1 MLQLS
6 DLLTR
11 FKGISNTDKA
21 KKEIVGQ
28 ELTRIIGIPITY
40 QQVIISK
47 NTLILKVQPIIKSEI
62 MLKKD
67 EILQKIKNI
76 SGLSHITTIQ

>member
-1 MLQLS
+1 MLHLAN
-6 DLLTR
+6 LLLR
-11 FKGISNTDKA
+11 FKGITNTDKA
-21 KKEIVGQ
+21 KKEIISQ
-28 ELTRIIGIPITY
+28 ELTQTLNFTITH
-40 QQVIISK
+40 QQVIFSK

-62 MLKKD
+62 MLRKD

>member
-1 MLQLS
+1 MLHLS
-6 DLLTR
+6 DLLSR
-11 FKGISNTDKA
+11 FKGISNTEKA
-21 KKEIVGQ
+21 KKEVVAQ
-28 ELTRIIGIPITY
+28 ELSSIIGVPIT
-40 QQVIISK
+40 QQQITISK
-47 NTLILKVQPIIKSEI
+47 NTLLLKVQPIIKSEV